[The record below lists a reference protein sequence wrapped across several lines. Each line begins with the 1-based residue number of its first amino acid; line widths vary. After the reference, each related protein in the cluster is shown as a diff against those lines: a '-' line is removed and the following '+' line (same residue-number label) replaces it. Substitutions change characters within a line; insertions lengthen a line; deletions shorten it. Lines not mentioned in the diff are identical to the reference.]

1 VFHALVSADSVV
13 GMISVVREADDLT
26 LASCE
31 SPKHPETC
39 AADRAYASVVI
50 HWSGLAS
57 GCWGRLGRQ
66 MKATE
71 R

>member
-1 VFHALVSADSVV
+1 MRCSRRVFHALVSADSVV

-31 SPKHPETC
+31 SRKHPETC

-50 HWSGLAS
+50 TGLAS
-57 GCWGRLGRQ
+57 RAVVGAAWVAR
-66 MKATE
+66 
-71 R
+71 